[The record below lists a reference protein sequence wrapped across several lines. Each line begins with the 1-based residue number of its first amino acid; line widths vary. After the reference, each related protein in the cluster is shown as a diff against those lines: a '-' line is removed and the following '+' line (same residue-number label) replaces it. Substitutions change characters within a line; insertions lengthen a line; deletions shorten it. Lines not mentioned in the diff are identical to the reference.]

1 MKLRSPHRRPIVLAL
16 GTLLSAPSASLGEE
30 QERVPV
36 ATTPHFAFYSDFA
49 INLNDALIAAGAL
62 RQRERSKLFH
72 SGPEK
77 DCFDALPTAERV
89 AWDRAV
95 DYYAEIIVPSG
106 TMGREQG
113 LVRHKLIGMP
123 DPENAEAQRLI
134 GIADGF
140 RTAAAPAYEACRWL
154 GQDAQNRRWVEEL
167 TVLLALHEEAIAST
181 LAQLYQKPWHGLP
194 IPVDVV
200 ETVDGTGGNTKSLR
214 PAGGHT
220 LISSANPAYQGHG
233 ALEMVF
239 HEASHLLMTQNDPV
253 WRALDKAAEALG
265 EPTPE
270 DLWHVVLFYTTGE
283 TVRRVL
289 DEAGEPGYTPVVYE
303 IFERSRSWGRYQD
316 AIERTWPAYLDGK
329 RTLSETAADLIQA
342 TLSQTG
348 E

>member
-1 MKLRSPHRRPIVLAL
+1 MMKLRSLHCTPIVLAL
-16 GTLLSAPSASLGEE
+16 GTLLTAPSASLGEE
-30 QERVPV
+30 RERTPI

-49 INLNDALIAAGAL
+49 TNLNDALIASGAA
-62 RQRERSKLFH
+62 RQQERSELFH

-77 DCFDALPTAERV
+77 DCFDGLPVAERA

-95 DYYAEIIVPSG
+95 DYYAEIISPSG
-106 TMGREQG
+106 AFAREQG
-113 LVRHKLIGMP
+113 LLRRRSIGLP
-123 DPENAEAQRLI
+123 DPESAEDRRFI
-134 GIADGF
+134 KIAGGF
-140 RTAAAPAYEACRWL
+140 RAAAMPAYEACRWAT
-154 GQDAQNRRWVEEL
+154 QNAQNRRWIEEL
-167 TVLLALHEEAIAST
+167 TALLAIHEKTIAST
-181 LAQLYQKPWHGLP
+181 LAELYDKPWRGLP

-200 ETVDGTGGNTKSLR
+200 ETVDWAGGNTVSLR
-214 PAGGHT
+214 PGGHT
-220 LISSANPAYQGHG
+220 LITSSAPGYQGHG

-253 WRALDKAAEALG
+253 WRALDEAAEALG
-265 EPTPE
+265 QPTPE

-289 DEAGEPGYTPVVYE
+289 DEAGESGYTPVVYE

-316 AIERTWPAYLDGK
+316 AIERIWPAYLDGK